1 MKTHINIFRIIL
13 FFALFLVSVQGFSQ
27 QPDKKP
33 LTKEQIMEMS
43 YEQLLNLPFEE
54 LIEMANIVGV
64 STDELLNMIL
74 NKEITTAS
82 KSKETIFDSPL
93 STSVITADEI
103 EMSGATTIEEALRLV
118 PGLIVR
124 EKTNGIYDLHMRG
137 FDNLPSENFSHFSE
151 NSISLVMVDGIPV
164 YNNVS
169 GGTFWETIP
178 VAMSQIERIDVVR
191 GPSSA
196 LYGPNAVSGVI
207 NIITKKAGDKKIAV
221 NGNHRIGSYNSYIGD
236 LFVTSAL
243 SKKFKVGVSGKYDIR
258 DRYDD
263 KYYSYLTG
271 EYMERG
277 DGILNLTGLDIYQA
291 QFKQSLPLDKAKEVY
306 AGNLNLYYDAASDI
320 HFNLSAGLQDSK
332 VQTVFFENIATPF
345 SCRTSQTSF
354 TSFVANVKNL
364 SASLGYQFG
373 KQELSEGMVTPVI
386 AYDMSSLNANLE
398 YNFILDK
405 ISIRPGINYQYS
417 TYDDSDYEEEARIA
431 ENNPNI
437 NGLYHGKKII
447 SLLGGSVRADYK
459 PNEKLRIIG
468 ALRTDKYKYIDDRSL
483 TYQFVVSYK
492 VNKNN
497 IVRALYSQANRGAF
511 TGDVHSNYK
520 NIILVDKP
528 VPYPTPEPFIQ
539 AIGADP
545 ASAPLVPFLPST
557 IPATVSYNQYYIGSR
572 NSDKDL
578 KLLTVNTM
586 EVGWRSVLSK
596 KLQIDMEAFYSKAK
610 DFNTLV
616 SYTDTLY
623 TYHSSLALN
632 VPQGFPV
639 TAIPL
644 PPNSFPSEIHI
655 EDSMFYE
662 NLPLEASQIGA
673 SFTIN
678 YAFNKKWQLKA
689 YGTFQQTKLKNHI
702 TIEGDTIDKTYKYT
716 PSFFGGLTSIYS
728 PTKKLN
734 IYLGIYGY
742 GEQIYNR
749 YWVRANPD
757 TKARAEDKLKAKFI
771 VTAKVSYKVWNEN
784 SVFVEGKNLLFD
796 DNREFGFADPV
807 KSVFYVGLNM
817 NF

>member
-207 NIITKKAGDKKIAV
+207 NIITRKAGDKKIAV

-258 DRYDD
+258 NRYDD

-306 AGNLNLYYDAASDI
+306 AG
-320 HFNLSAGLQDSK
+320 
-332 VQTVFFENIATPF
+332 T
-345 SCRTSQTSF
+345 
-354 TSFVANVKNL
+354 
-364 SASLGYQFG
+364 
-373 KQELSEGMVTPVI
+373 
-386 AYDMSSLNANLE
+386 
-398 YNFILDK
+398 
-405 ISIRPGINYQYS
+405 
-417 TYDDSDYEEEARIA
+417 
-431 ENNPNI
+431 
-437 NGLYHGKKII
+437 
-447 SLLGGSVRADYK
+447 
-459 PNEKLRIIG
+459 
-468 ALRTDKYKYIDDRSL
+468 
-483 TYQFVVSYK
+483 
-492 VNKNN
+492 
-497 IVRALYSQANRGAF
+497 
-511 TGDVHSNYK
+511 
-520 NIILVDKP
+520 
-528 VPYPTPEPFIQ
+528 
-539 AIGADP
+539 
-545 ASAPLVPFLPST
+545 
-557 IPATVSYNQYYIGSR
+557 
-572 NSDKDL
+572 
-578 KLLTVNTM
+578 
-586 EVGWRSVLSK
+586 
-596 KLQIDMEAFYSKAK
+596 
-610 DFNTLV
+610 
-616 SYTDTLY
+616 
-623 TYHSSLALN
+623 
-632 VPQGFPV
+632 
-639 TAIPL
+639 
-644 PPNSFPSEIHI
+644 
-655 EDSMFYE
+655 
-662 NLPLEASQIGA
+662 
-673 SFTIN
+673 
-678 YAFNKKWQLKA
+678 
-689 YGTFQQTKLKNHI
+689 
-702 TIEGDTIDKTYKYT
+702 
-716 PSFFGGLTSIYS
+716 
-728 PTKKLN
+728 
-734 IYLGIYGY
+734 
-742 GEQIYNR
+742 
-749 YWVRANPD
+749 
-757 TKARAEDKLKAKFI
+757 
-771 VTAKVSYKVWNEN
+771 
-784 SVFVEGKNLLFD
+784 
-796 DNREFGFADPV
+796 
-807 KSVFYVGLNM
+807 
-817 NF
+817 